1 MSRQI
6 GPHRVGTIGLPDQG
20 QEGTVATPSR
30 VATPP
35 CEAASGSD
43 PHGGWHFAG
52 YFGVGLGPPVSDGLC
67 GRFAGRQ
74 PGVRDLA
81 YDHVN
86 RFLGSFRHNDV
97 DRGVSVVGGFRQ
109 MPQVVVPGQIALCR
123 PSAVF
128 LVHGPVVGIILA
140 QLLVRFVVKDLA
152 NLDQQ
157 GLVKIRALILLHLR
171 TVALETAFPP
181 GFRVFGGRCRRDA
194 VGQPLTFCP

>member
-6 GPHRVGTIGLPDQG
+6 GPHRVGAIGLPDQG
-20 QEGTVATPSR
+20 QVGALR
-30 VATPP
+30 LDVATPP
-35 CEAASGSD
+35 CEVASGSD
-43 PHGGWHFAG
+43 PHGGGHFSGHA
-52 YFGVGLGPPVSDGLC
+52 GVGLGPSVSNGWRGC
-67 GRFAGRQ
+67 FAGRQ
-74 PGVRDLA
+74 PSVRDLA
-81 YDHVN
+81 HDHVN

-97 DRGVSVVGGFRQ
+97 DSGVSVVGGFRQ

-128 LVHGPVVGIILA
+128 LVHGPVVGMILA

-157 GLVKIRALILLHLR
+157 RLVKVRALILVHLG